1 MAISIWEASITSDPL
16 EVPRPMADSDSGAVV
31 DFWGTVRE
39 MENGR
44 EIAGIN
50 YEVHQTMA
58 QYQMNLLAEKATVE
72 FFLIQLVL
80 RHRVGFVRTGE
91 ASLFLRVASRHRAAA
106 FAASQ
111 WLIDELKQKVP
122 IWKRPVFRDAE
133 RNEIAARKKQFAE
146 ATRA

>member
-1 MAISIWEASITSDPL
+1 MAISIWEASITTDPL
-16 EVPRPMADSDSGAVV
+16 EYPGRTADSDSGAVV

-44 EIAGIN
+44 EIVGIN
-50 YEVHQTMA
+50 YEAHQTMA
-58 QYQMNLLAEKATVE
+58 HHQMNLLAEKATVD
-72 FFLIQLVL
+72 FFLTQLVL
-80 RHRVGFVRTGE
+80 RHRIGFVRTGE

-111 WLIDELKQKVP
+111 WLIGELKQKVP
-122 IWKRPVFRDAE
+122 IWKRVVFRDTKQNEVAE
-133 RNEIAARKKQFAE
+133 ITKQFEE